1 MHLKGI
7 LNRIII
13 SGEEKM
19 KRIAP
24 FFIVLSVMFFVAA
37 CTSATPAPTQ
47 VPTQPAATEV
57 PTQSSVTE
65 VPTESVAT
73 EAPTQSGA
81 TEAPA
86 ASGNEVDITLADNTI
101 DASMTSFQVGVPYT
115 FVITNEG
122 QHAHNFNINPPV
134 SVAGSLEQA
143 LDSALLVVP
152 QEQLGVGQSTTVEFT
167 FPDTATGQLLEFSCL
182 IRRHYEDGMKV
193 DITVTQ

>member
-1 MHLKGI
+1 
-7 LNRIII
+7 
-13 SGEEKM
+13 M
-19 KRIAP
+19 KRITP
-24 FFIVLSVMFFVAA
+24 LFIVVLVTFLAAA
-37 CTSATPAPTQ
+37 CASATPAPTQ
-47 VPTQPAATEV
+47 EPVQPA
-57 PTQSSVTE
+57 
-65 VPTESVAT
+65 AT
-73 EAPTQSGA
+73 EAPTQSA
-81 TEAPA
+81 ITEAPA
-86 ASGNEVDITLADNTI
+86 ATEPPTQSEATESVPATGDTQVDITLADNTI

-134 SVAGSLEQA
+134 SVAGSLGQA

-167 FPDTATGQLLEFSCL
+167 FPDTAAGQLLEFSCL